1 MGVVRVSVKRDH
13 RIGNETFSVL
23 VETEHEGGVIAR
35 TAVHRQGFDRRIGG
49 ARTVP
54 QGAESEVG
62 HLSSAMT
69 VKCAAAH
76 LPADGEKSL
85 VVMGGSLPDHD
96 TRVRLLAEH
105 LAEVVD
111 ADPGVIFGPDM
122 NNGEAVMDGLA
133 RTPGLLDHATGL
145 SDAEGGISIDTH
157 GFTAVG
163 LDEGVAVT
171 SELTDLAL
179 ESATIQGYGAV
190 GAHMGRLLAERGI
203 RIAAVSYRGGAF
215 VAPEGAGLDQA
226 VFFDAW
232 RRGGDEALDAFA
244 ADLPPGVRFDP
255 DPNAILA
262 VRADIFVPAART
274 EVFATADE
282 LPDSVAENPDCR
294 DIAGFLGATG
304 VKLIVE
310 GANHPL
316 SFAAVRRAESLGAIV
331 LKDYIVNCGGLIG
344 CYVEWAYRD
353 ELRSSPQHVPAM
365 REKALRMVRQVVR
378 HNIARMLQMEGSVL
392 ENAHAI
398 AMENRERLLA
408 QRRASDLEAHA
419 FARGCLEEHL
429 TADAPAG

>member
-1 MGVVRVSVKRDH
+1 MGVVKATVKRDH
-13 RIGNETFSVL
+13 VIGDETFAVV
-23 VETEHEGGVIAR
+23 VETEHDGGVIAR

-49 ARTVP
+49 ARTVQ

-62 HLSSAMT
+62 HLSSAMS

-85 VVMGGSLPDHD
+85 VVMGGPLPDHD

-105 LAEVVD
+105 LTEVKSAD
-111 ADPGVIFGPDM
+111 AGVIFGPDM
-122 NNGEAVMDGLA
+122 NNGESVMDGLA

-163 LDEGVAVT
+163 LDEGAAVAA
-171 SELTDLAL
+171 ELTDLELAT
-179 ESATIQGYGAV
+179 ATIQGYGAV
-190 GAHMGRLLAERGI
+190 GAHMGRLLAERGV
-203 RIAAVSYRGGAF
+203 RIPALSFKRGTFLA
-215 VAPEGAGLDQA
+215 EGDAGLDQA
-226 VFFDAW
+226 LFFDVW
-232 RRGGDEALDAFA
+232 RSGGDDALA
-244 ADLPPGVRFDP
+244 ALASDLPAGVRFDP

-262 VRADIFVPAART
+262 VPADMFVPAART
-274 EVFATADE
+274 QVFATADE
-282 LPDSVAENPDCR
+282 FPAASAENPDCL
-294 DIAGFLGATG
+294 DMADFLRNTG
-304 VKLIVE
+304 VRLIIE

-316 SFAAVRRAESLGAIV
+316 TRAAVRQAESLGAIV

-353 ELRSSPQHVPAM
+353 QLRASPEEVPAM
-365 REKALRMVRQVVR
+365 RDKALRMVRQVVR
-378 HNIARMLQMEGSVL
+378 HNIARMLKMDGSVL

-408 QRRASDLEAHA
+408 RRTESDLEPHA
-419 FARGCLEEHL
+419 FAQACLEDHL
-429 TADAPAG
+429 TAGSPA